1 MLLYTFQVICKLLQF
16 IRYGIINSS
25 QEIFVAIWIWNWIW
39 NLQPS
44 SDELLIKISHKT
56 FWVQSAAHLKCRSK
70 TLSKLNKINH
80 NTFINIF
87 ILLFIYFYY
96 IEQEDSNDNVSKLHV
111 YKKIN
116 SISPKAKVLVQGSL
130 EYVF

>member
-1 MLLYTFQVICKLLQF
+1 M
-16 IRYGIINSS
+16 
-25 QEIFVAIWIWNWIW
+25 
-39 NLQPS
+39 
-44 SDELLIKISHKT
+44 
-56 FWVQSAAHLKCRSK
+56 

-116 SISPKAKVLVQGSL
+116 SISPKAEVLVQGSL